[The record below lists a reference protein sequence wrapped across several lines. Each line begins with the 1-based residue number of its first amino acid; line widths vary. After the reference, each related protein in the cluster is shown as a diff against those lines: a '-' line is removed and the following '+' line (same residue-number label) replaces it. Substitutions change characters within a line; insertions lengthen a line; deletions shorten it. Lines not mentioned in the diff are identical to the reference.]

1 MHTGAV
7 ISALKLL
14 EPNHWLPS
22 FSEAQNTIL
31 NRGHI
36 FHFYRVRFRG
46 LILDHNLIFHF
57 WRVRFSTTI
66 TYFIFGES
74 DSEDGDFRHVCD
86 GRQAGAIVENGVQN
100 KLPSIWGRASGIY
113 YHQYEQYY
121 SMNRTES
128 QGRGLKMCFINRIEN
143 SDVKGF
149 QYQSTQ
155 K

>member
-22 FSEAQNTIL
+22 FSAAQNPQNTI
-31 NRGHI
+31 NRGH
-36 FHFYRVRFRG
+36 FYQVRFRD
-46 LILDHNLIFHF
+46 LILDHNHIFHF

-74 DSEDGDFRHVCD
+74 DSEVGDFRHVCD

-128 QGRGLKMCFINRIEN
+128 CIKWGLKMCFQHYRKNLLRVFSIN
-143 SDVKGF
+143 D
-149 QYQSTQ
+149 
-155 K
+155 